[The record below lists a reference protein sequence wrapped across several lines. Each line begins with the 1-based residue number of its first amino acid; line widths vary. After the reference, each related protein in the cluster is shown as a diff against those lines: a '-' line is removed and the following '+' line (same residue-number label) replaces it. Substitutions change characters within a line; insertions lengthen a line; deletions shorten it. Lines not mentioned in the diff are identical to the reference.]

1 MSNQTIDK
9 ACEVEEMMRHYALE
23 RFKAAN
29 QLKNS
34 VSAFE
39 CEDCGEAIPQARRVA
54 VLGCTTCIDCQTER
68 ERHAKA

>member
-1 MSNQTIDK
+1 MSNQIIDK

-23 RFKAAN
+23 RFKATN

-39 CEDCGEAIPQARRVA
+39 CEDCGEVIPQARRVA